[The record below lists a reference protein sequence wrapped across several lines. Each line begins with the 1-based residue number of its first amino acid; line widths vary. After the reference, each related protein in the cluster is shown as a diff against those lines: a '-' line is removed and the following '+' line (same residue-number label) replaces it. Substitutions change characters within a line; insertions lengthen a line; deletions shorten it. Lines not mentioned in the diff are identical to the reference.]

1 MTRGL
6 PEDLDVGGL
15 LARMEQTLSDVD
27 KLLADL
33 PEDVG
38 KASTV
43 TSAPGEATDASGSIR
58 VVLTPDWVP
67 RSIEVGPEWR
77 RRVGC
82 EGFAGAVT
90 EACLFAA
97 ATLHAATAPPRTD
110 GPHRD
115 GGPGLHGSSAA
126 PDETNILIRPL
137 EDVLTDI
144 TRATLDPDAYP
155 APPAP
160 AGGRPA
166 NGRLALS
173 VSLLGTVRCAA
184 NPDWVNRQQHH
195 DLNRVL
201 AAAVADIRANLPGGT
216 RPPADGR

>member
-1 MTRGL
+1 MTQGM
-6 PEDLDVGGL
+6 PDVQDVAGL

-33 PEDVG
+33 PDNVG
-38 KASTV
+38 RASTV

-58 VVLTPDWVP
+58 VVLAPDWLP
-67 RSIEVGPEWR
+67 KSIEVGPEWR

-90 EACLFAA
+90 DACLFAA
-97 ATLHAATAPPRTD
+97 ATLHAATAPPQAD

-115 GGPGLHGSSAA
+115 GRPGQHGPSAA
-126 PDETNILIRPL
+126 PDVTNILMRPL
-137 EDVLTDI
+137 EDVLTDLAA
-144 TRATLDPDAYP
+144 ATLGPDAHP
-155 APPAP
+155 TPPTP
-160 AGGRPA
+160 AGGPPA

-184 NPDWVNRQQHH
+184 NPDWVNRQEHQ
-195 DLNRVL
+195 DLNHAL
-201 AAAVADIRANLPGGT
+201 AAAVADIRANLPGRT
-216 RPPADGR
+216 QPPSAGR